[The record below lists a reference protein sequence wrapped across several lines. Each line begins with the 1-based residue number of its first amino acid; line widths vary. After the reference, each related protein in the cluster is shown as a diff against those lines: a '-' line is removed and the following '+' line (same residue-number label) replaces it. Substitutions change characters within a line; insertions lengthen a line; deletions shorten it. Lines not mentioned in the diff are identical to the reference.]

1 MVLLNLAAVVYP
13 LKIHQLSSQHCWFSG
28 RMLACHAGGPGSIPG
43 QCRILNFWIL
53 TLLTKCFS
61 LPCSYGR
68 FHGVMVRLVQPIRS
82 AEPLHRPNCTGRPFL
97 SSSVPVLLRNK
108 WQSPLLHASRICCWM
123 VCSLAA
129 AGIHNVFG
137 PRYRVLISTALT

>member
-61 LPCSYGR
+61 LPCSYGG
-68 FHGVMVRLVQPIRS
+68 FHGVMVSTLDS
-82 AEPLHRPNCTGRPFL
+82 E
-97 SSSVPVLLRNK
+97 SSDPSSNLGGTLLF
-108 WQSPLLHASRICCWM
+108 ASFEVHKMYKCNMI
-123 VCSLAA
+123 
-129 AGIHNVFG
+129 
-137 PRYRVLISTALT
+137 ISKQVT